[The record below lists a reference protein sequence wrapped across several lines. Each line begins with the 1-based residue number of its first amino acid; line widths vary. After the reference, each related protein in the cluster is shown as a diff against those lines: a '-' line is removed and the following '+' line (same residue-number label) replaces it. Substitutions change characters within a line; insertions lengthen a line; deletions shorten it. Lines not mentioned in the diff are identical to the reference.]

1 MVGGDV
7 DADMETVLQQPGK
20 GSQALRGVHHQR
32 TGHGDDLP
40 AVFGVGDEQV
50 GAHQAFARVV
60 PAHQHFGAGP
70 AVVALAH
77 YRLEVRQELVGL
89 QGPAQFGTGRGGA
102 ANLPAAHQAG
112 HRAQYQQQTEQ
123 GGIVAEPQLALLVG
137 AVAAMHAERVTGRA
151 QLHIRAGR
159 GRGHALVHDAILAQ
173 PGIAHADLQLFIGAD
188 QAQRRQQVFT
198 IDRTDRAAVAIA
210 GPIHQQRVARGDR
223 VAVHQPQLAV
233 DVVAG
238 VDRLVECAEQRGAIK
253 GVVPEQVGRA
263 HEGVARDLG
272 AQHELDLVARA
283 VDKRQQSMGSAG
295 QIVENA
301 LDVLHHLAG
310 GSLAAGVHFTLDLPV
325 HHG

>member
-1 MVGGDV
+1 M
-7 DADMETVLQQPGK
+7 
-20 GSQALRGVHHQR
+20 
-32 TGHGDDLP
+32 
-40 AVFGVGDEQV
+40 
-50 GAHQAFARVV
+50 
-60 PAHQHFGAGP
+60 
-70 AVVALAH
+70 
-77 YRLEVRQELVGL
+77 
-89 QGPAQFGTGRGGA
+89 
-102 ANLPAAHQAG
+102 
-112 HRAQYQQQTEQ
+112 
-123 GGIVAEPQLALLVG
+123 
-137 AVAAMHAERVTGRA
+137 
-151 QLHIRAGR
+151 
-159 GRGHALVHDAILAQ
+159 HDAILAQ

-198 IDRTDRAAVAIA
+198 IHRTDRAAVAVA
-210 GPIHQQRVARGDR
+210 GPIHQQRVPRSDR

-325 HHG
+325 HHGQAACHGQHADDPGQQGAPAEAGAAFDGKGHADLICIKDYERIAACRNR